1 MHQLQNIRHRI
12 EVDFELESIEE
23 TGPCCTF
30 FIAEDKRNLKRE
42 SPSSIFSM
50 SNKRKLQELQ
60 VRFSFPNLT
69 AEEENRTILF
79 SYNKYA
85 EKDEDQNQNF
95 LLAFNFS
102 AFFSDFASFYETAT
116 TVFKN
121 PDSKSNAWRCVKKA
135 GESDKTEGIELHRIV
150 WCWNALRKFC
160 YMLIFVIF
168 VTFATTLMQYST
180 RF

>member
-85 EKDEDQNQNF
+85 EK
-95 LLAFNFS
+95 
-102 AFFSDFASFYETAT
+102 ETAT